1 MLVAIDIRNKVI
13 TVGLGAQGSWAVVRK
28 LGTLYQRTADE
39 YAMFFRFMMEEAR
52 AALPAPVH
60 GGRPVGISEGNP
72 EGVPSGVWISSV
84 VPSLTLA
91 VAEGAREVFGL
102 EPRVIG
108 PGVKTGIKI
117 RTDQPAELGTD
128 LVCQAAAGRDLAASA
143 FIVVDFGVA
152 ITFSAVNQGGEFL
165 GCAIAPGLEAS
176 AETLRLQA
184 VQIPEVK
191 LELPSRAIGRSTTES
206 VRSGILLGFE
216 GLVGRLLD
224 AITAELR
231 AQGASEVEVFGTG
244 EAAGRELL
252 DRLGRGRFVPSL
264 VLDGIA
270 AIARKAAAIPSAT
283 VSV

>member
-1 MLVAIDIRNKVI
+1 MLVAIDIRNRVI

-39 YAMFFRFMMEEAR
+39 YAMFFRFLMEEAR
-52 AALPAPVH
+52 AAVPAPALESL
-60 GGRPVGISEGNP
+60 PS
-72 EGVPSGVWISSV
+72 GVPSGVWVSSV
-84 VPSLTLA
+84 VPSLTPA
-91 VAEGAREVFGL
+91 VAEGAREVFGM
-102 EPRVIG
+102 EPRIIG

-128 LVCQAAAGRDLAASA
+128 LVCQAAAGRDLTASA

-191 LELPSRAIGRSTTES
+191 LEFPTRAIGRSTTES

-216 GLVGRLLD
+216 GLAGSLLD

-244 EAAGRELL
+244 DAAGHELL
-252 DRLGRGRFVPSL
+252 QRLGRGRFEPCL

-270 AIARKAAAIPSAT
+270 AIARRSAAIPAAT
-283 VSV
+283 VSA

>member
-1 MLVAIDIRNKVI
+1 MFVAIDIRNKVI

-52 AALPAPVH
+52 AAVPAPAL
-60 GGRPVGISEGNP
+60 GGHP
-72 EGVPSGVWISSV
+72 EGVWISSV

-191 LELPSRAIGRSTTES
+191 LEFPSRAIGRSTTES

-216 GLVGRLLD
+216 GLVSRLLD
-224 AITAELR
+224 AIAAELR

-252 DRLGRGRFVPSL
+252 ERLGRGRFVPSL

-270 AIARKAAAIPSAT
+270 AIARKAASVPAAT
-283 VSV
+283 VSA

>member
-1 MLVAIDIRNKVI
+1 MLVAIDIRNKVV

-39 YAMFFRFMMEEAR
+39 YAMFFRFLMEEAR
-52 AALPAPVH
+52 AAVPAPAL
-60 GGRPVGISEGNP
+60 GGDPA
-72 EGVPSGVWISSV
+72 GVPEGVWISSV
-84 VPSLTLA
+84 VPSLTPA

-117 RTDQPAELGTD
+117 RTDQPAELGSD
-128 LVCQAAAGRDLAASA
+128 LVCQAAAGRDLTASA

-152 ITFSAVNQGGEFL
+152 ITFSAVNQAGEFL

-191 LELPSRAIGRSTTES
+191 LEFPSRAIGRSTAES

-216 GLVGRLLD
+216 GLASRLLD
-224 AITAELR
+224 AIAAELR

-244 EAAGRELL
+244 ETVGRELL
-252 DRLGRGRFVPSL
+252 ERLGRGRFEPRL

-270 AIARKAAAIPSAT
+270 AIARKSAAIPAAT
-283 VSV
+283 VSA

>member
-13 TVGLGAQGSWAVVRK
+13 TVGLGAQGAWAVVRK

-39 YAMFFRFMMEEAR
+39 YAMFFRFLMEEAR
-52 AALPAPVH
+52 AAVPAPAL
-60 GGRPVGISEGNP
+60 E
-72 EGVPSGVWISSV
+72 GVWISSV
-84 VPSLTLA
+84 VPSLTPA
-91 VAEGAREVFGL
+91 VAEGAREVFGI
-102 EPRVIG
+102 EPRLIG

-117 RTDQPAELGTD
+117 RTDQPAELGAD
-128 LVCQAAAGRDLAASA
+128 LVCQAAAGRELTASA

-191 LELPSRAIGRSTTES
+191 LEFPARAIGRSTTES

-216 GLVGRLLD
+216 GLAGRLLD
-224 AITAELR
+224 AIAAELK
-231 AQGASEVEVFGTG
+231 AQGAAEVEVFGTG
-244 EAAGRELL
+244 DAAGRELL
-252 DRLGRGRFVPSL
+252 ERLGRGRFEPRL

-270 AIARKAAAIPSAT
+270 AIARKSAAIPAAT
-283 VSV
+283 VSA

>member
-1 MLVAIDIRNKVI
+1 MLVAIDIRNKVV

-39 YAMFFRFMMEEAR
+39 YAMFFRFLMEEAR
-52 AALPAPVH
+52 AAVPAPAL
-60 GGRPVGISEGNP
+60 GGDPS
-72 EGVPSGVWISSV
+72 GVPEGVWISSV
-84 VPSLTLA
+84 VPSLTPA

-117 RTDQPAELGTD
+117 RTDQPAELGSD
-128 LVCQAAAGRDLAASA
+128 LVCQAAAGRDLTASA

-152 ITFSAVNQGGEFL
+152 ITFSAVNQAGEFL

-191 LELPSRAIGRSTTES
+191 LEFPSRAIGRSTAES

-216 GLVGRLLD
+216 GLASRLLD
-224 AITAELR
+224 AIAVELR

-244 EAAGRELL
+244 ETVGRELL
-252 DRLGRGRFVPSL
+252 ERLGRGRFEPRL

-270 AIARKAAAIPSAT
+270 AIARKSAAIPAAT
-283 VSV
+283 VSA

>member
-1 MLVAIDIRNKVI
+1 MLVAIDIRNRVI

-39 YAMFFRFMMEEAR
+39 YAMFFRFLMEEAR
-52 AALPAPVH
+52 AAVPAPTL
-60 GGRPVGISEGNP
+60 
-72 EGVPSGVWISSV
+72 EGVPSGVWVSSV
-84 VPSLTLA
+84 VPSLTPA
-91 VAEGAREVFGL
+91 VAEGAREVFGM
-102 EPRVIG
+102 EPRIIG

-128 LVCQAAAGRDLAASA
+128 LVCQAAAGRDLTTSA

-191 LELPSRAIGRSTTES
+191 LEFPSRAIGRSTTES
-206 VRSGILLGFE
+206 LRSGILIGFE
-216 GLVGRLLD
+216 GLAGRLLD
-224 AITAELR
+224 AMTAELR
-231 AQGASEVEVFGTG
+231 AQGASDVEVFGTG
-244 EAAGRELL
+244 DAAGRELL
-252 DRLGRGRFVPSL
+252 QRLGRGRFEPHL

-270 AIARKAAAIPSAT
+270 AIARRSAATPGAT

>member
-13 TVGLGAQGSWAVVRK
+13 TVGLGAQGSWAAVRK

-39 YAMFFRFMMEEAR
+39 YAMFFRFLMAEAR
-52 AALPAPVH
+52 AAVPAPAF
-60 GGRPVGISEGNP
+60 EGSAK
-72 EGVPSGVWISSV
+72 GVPDGVWISSV
-84 VPSLTLA
+84 VPSLTPA

-117 RTDQPAELGTD
+117 RTDQPAELGSD
-128 LVCQAAAGRDLAASA
+128 LVCQAAAGRDLTASA

-152 ITFSAVNQGGEFL
+152 ITFSAVNQAGEFL

-191 LELPSRAIGRSTTES
+191 LEFPPRAIGRSTAES

-216 GLVGRLLD
+216 GLADRLLE
-224 AITAELR
+224 AIAAELR
-231 AQGASEVEVFGTG
+231 AQGAAEVEVFGTG

-252 DRLGRGRFVPSL
+252 ERLGRGRFEPSL

-270 AIARKAAAIPSAT
+270 AIARKSAAIPAAT
-283 VSV
+283 VSA

>member
-13 TVGLGAQGSWAVVRK
+13 TVGFGAQGAWGVVRK
-28 LGTLYQRTADE
+28 IGTLYQRTADE
-39 YAMFFRFMMEEAR
+39 YAMLFRFFMEEAR
-52 AALPAPVH
+52 AGLRK
-60 GGRPVGISEGNP
+60 GGERGIDPRMGP
-72 EGVPSGVWISSV
+72 EAVWISSV
-84 VPSLTLA
+84 VPALTPA
-91 VAEGAREVFGL
+91 VAQAAREVFGM

-128 LVCQAAAGRDLAASA
+128 LVCQAAAGHDLTTSA
-143 FIVVDFGVA
+143 FIVVDFGVV
-152 ITFSAVNQGGEFL
+152 ITFSAVNQAGEFL

-191 LELPSRAIGRSTTES
+191 LEFSPRAIGRSTTES

-216 GLVGRLLD
+216 GLVSRLLE
-224 AITAELR
+224 AIASELR
-231 AQGASEVEVFGTG
+231 AQGAPEVEVFGTG
-244 EAAGRELL
+244 EAAGKSLL
-252 DRLGRGRFVPSL
+252 ERLGKGRFEPSL

-270 AIARKAAAIPSAT
+270 SIARRAVMPAAT
-283 VSV
+283 VSA

>member
-39 YAMFFRFMMEEAR
+39 YAMFFRFLMEEAR
-52 AALPAPVH
+52 AAVPAPAL
-60 GGRPVGISEGNP
+60 GGTPSGVP
-72 EGVPSGVWISSV
+72 EGVPEGVWISSV
-84 VPSLTLA
+84 VPSLTPA

-117 RTDQPAELGTD
+117 RTDQPAELGSD
-128 LVCQAAAGRDLAASA
+128 LVSQAAAGRDLTASA

-152 ITFSAVNQGGEFL
+152 ITFSAVNQAGEFL

-191 LELPSRAIGRSTTES
+191 LEFPSRAIGRSTAES

-216 GLVGRLLD
+216 GLASRLLD
-224 AITAELR
+224 AIAAELR

-244 EAAGRELL
+244 ETVGRELL
-252 DRLGRGRFVPSL
+252 ERLGRGRFEPRL

-270 AIARKAAAIPSAT
+270 AIARKSAAIPAAT
-283 VSV
+283 VSA